1 MNYKKI
7 KFGPLFIMSLV
18 FISICSCST
27 NDDNPEFMLVSAN
40 CVAKNIEIDEKSEVT
55 YPIESFWE
63 LNTVLTVKC
72 QGKLVK
78 NFEVKVKLWPP
89 FGEYKIVTDQFG
101 TAQIIEH
108 GQGIDP
114 IGKQI
119 TVTLLAEDTVLK
131 KFFIIE

>member
-1 MNYKKI
+1 
-7 KFGPLFIMSLV
+7 MSLV

-27 NDDNPEFMLVSAN
+27 DDDNPEFMLVSTN

-72 QGKLVK
+72 QGKLAG
-78 NFEVKVKLWPP
+78 NIEVKVKLWPP
-89 FGEYKIVTDQFG
+89 FGEYKIVTDEFG
-101 TAQIIEH
+101 EARIIEH
-108 GQGIDP
+108 GQGVDP

-119 TVTLLAEDTVLK
+119 TVTLIAEGTVLK
-131 KFFIIE
+131 KEFIIE